1 MGNRP
6 SRAFL
11 PVNRMH
17 FEIAHFT
24 EYRYSA
30 PVVLTPQTLRLRPR
44 EDGTQR
50 LHVFRLDV
58 QPVPSRVSMQAEPDG
73 NTSLLATFSLP
84 VSCLRIHAYSKVE
97 THRVNPFDFVITEL
111 TAMEVPVAYE
121 PLLAQSLNPAL
132 TMLDAPLVHAFA
144 QDCARDAGYDTL
156 QFLSLLN
163 RRLWENIRVVVRLSG
178 EPLPPDLCLQSREG
192 ACRDLAMVFVAA
204 ARHLGLAARFV
215 SGYQMTDP
223 NEHERYL
230 HAWAEVYLPGGG
242 WRGYDPTHGIAVDD
256 RYVPVAASAFSSLA
270 APIEGRYAPA
280 DASSQIRVKLDFRSS
295 CPMPPQTAPDAA
307 ILSKEPT
314 EAGSAFAAVRPS
326 LPQSRGG

>member
-1 MGNRP
+1 
-6 SRAFL
+6 
-11 PVNRMH
+11 MH

-30 PVVLTPQTLRLRPR
+30 PVLLMPQTLRLRPR

-73 NTSLLATFSLP
+73 NTSLLATFSAAA
-84 VSCLRIHAYSKVE
+84 SFLRIHAYSKVE

-111 TAMEVPVAYE
+111 AAMQVPVTYE
-121 PLLAQSLNPAL
+121 PRLAHALSPAL
-132 TMLDAPLVHAFA
+132 TPIDAPAVYAFA
-144 QDCARDAGYDTL
+144 QACARDAGNDTL

-163 RRLWENIRVVVRLSG
+163 RRLWERMRVVLRLSG
-178 EPLPPDLCLQSREG
+178 EPMAPDECLQCGEG

-223 NEHERYL
+223 NEHARYL

-256 RYVPVAASAFSSLA
+256 RYVPVAASSYSSLA
-270 APIEGRYAPA
+270 APIDGRFTPA
-280 DASSQIRVKLDFRSS
+280 HVTSQMKVTLDLRSS
-295 CPMPPQTAPDAA
+295 CPVPAQTAADTA

-326 LPQSRGG
+326 LPQSRGGQV